1 MKFNSN
7 VDLPVITS
15 SERMDYKRC
24 PKRWYWKWRR
34 GLVPR
39 MRTFGALDLGTWVHE
54 ALALWYGPG
63 RKRNGTLSEL
73 FEEIAQSDIDETRAA
88 KRSTQDALEKADEL
102 IALGVAMMDAYQ
114 NHYGKDSSVRVVRA
128 EIPLEYTISHP
139 ETGVVMAAHKLKPD
153 LVFIDHN
160 GDVWL
165 MEHKTAKAVQLG
177 HLVIDDQ
184 ARPYG
189 AMAERS
195 LRKQGIIRSGQSFRG
210 ILYNFMRKA
219 LPDQRPQNE
228 KGQYLNQD
236 LVTVSKRQP
245 KPFFVRHPV
254 TMTNQAK
261 RKTLMRVQD
270 ETLDITIKTL
280 ELRTGELSPDR
291 LQKTPH
297 KSCEKTCPFF
307 NMCVAEEAGTNI
319 RDMERLMF
327 RRENP
332 YLYHAESTE
341 DGSSFEIA

>member
-1 MKFNSN
+1 MKFNSD

-24 PKRWYWKWRR
+24 QKRWYWKWRR
-34 GLVPR
+34 GLIPR

-54 ALALWYGPG
+54 ALANWYGPG
-63 RKRNGTLSEL
+63 RRRNGDLSDL
-73 FEEIAQSDIDETRAA
+73 FVACADPDVTASRNA
-88 KRSTQDALEKADEL
+88 KLVTEDALEKADEL
-102 IALGVAMMDAYQ
+102 IALGTAMTQAYQ
-114 NHYGKDSSVRVVRA
+114 KHYGKDPETRVIRA
-128 EIPLEYTISHP
+128 EIPLEYTISNP
-139 ETGVVMAAHKLKPD
+139 DTGIVMAAHKLKPD
-153 LVFIDHN
+153 LVFIDRN
-160 GDVWL
+160 DDAWL
-165 MEHKTAKAVQLG
+165 MEHKTAKSIQLG

-195 LRKQGIIRSGQSFRG
+195 LRRQGVIRSRQSFRG
-210 ILYNFMRKA
+210 IMYNFMRKA

-228 KGQYLNQD
+228 KGQYLNKDQS
-236 LVTVSKRQP
+236 VSKKQP
-245 KPFFVRHPV
+245 PAYFLRHPV
-254 TMTNQAK
+254 TMTANAK
-261 RKTLMRVQD
+261 RKTLYRLRD
-270 ETLDITIKTL
+270 ETLGITLKTL
-280 ELRTGELSPDR
+280 ELRTGEISADR

-319 RDMERLMF
+319 REMERLMF

-341 DGSSFEIA
+341 DVASFEIG